1 MGAVG
6 MTKRYR
12 VVEISEVMR
21 EWFVEAANEEEAE
34 NLVRGPLGEAP
45 DRENEE
51 NIELLVNEMDS

>member
-1 MGAVG
+1 MRYD
-6 MTKRYR
+6 MRYR